1 MGKSGQLLQFPLI
14 LCIYSPFAREDA
26 YSMYSPFG
34 YAPQQLLQHVQS
46 TIPATD
52 ASSVPWHS
60 YEVFDA
66 DDSTTVYHLPAYAVQ
81 TDLLSQICLRQQ
93 IKIVECKGEK
103 SVEQHKKG
111 SCSNC
116 SARMRTSFGIRQSE
130 KNSSPPHS
138 FFFKYFRQI
147 VGNMFLVKNIMFAL
161 WSLR

>member
-1 MGKSGQLLQFPLI
+1 MHIPCIRHLATHHNDCYNTYNQQFLQQMPHQYHGPVMRSLMQMMAP
-14 LCIYSPFAREDA
+14 PF
-26 YSMYSPFG
+26 
-34 YAPQQLLQHVQS
+34 
-46 TIPATD
+46 I
-52 ASSVPWHS
+52 
-60 YEVFDA
+60 
-66 DDSTTVYHLPAYAVQ
+66 HLPAYAVQ

-138 FFFKYFRQI
+138 FFSYIFVRSLGI
-147 VGNMFLVKNIMFAL
+147 CFL
-161 WSLR
+161 